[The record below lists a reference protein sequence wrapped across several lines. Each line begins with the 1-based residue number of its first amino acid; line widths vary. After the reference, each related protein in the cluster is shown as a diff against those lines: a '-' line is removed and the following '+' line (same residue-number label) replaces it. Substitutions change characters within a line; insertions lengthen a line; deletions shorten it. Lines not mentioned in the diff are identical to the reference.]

1 MLTKIEGVL
10 CDDSRDVVG
19 CCAQVGRKVRS
30 APSNPAVYVGNASGI
45 QKQNRA
51 DMFVNL
57 RSIEVGGDAMAFS
70 TGTLQANA
78 FG

>member
-1 MLTKIEGVL
+1 MLCAGGAQSTIGAIE
-10 CDDSRDVVG
+10 SG
-19 CCAQVGRKVRS
+19 CLRRQCFW
-30 APSNPAVYVGNASGI
+30 YT
-45 QKQNRA
+45 KQNRA

-70 TGTLQANA
+70 TGTVQANA